1 MTEKLVF
8 HAQHKKPIGWV
19 MQRSWVWSYKCDLV
33 GGLEHVLFFHI
44 LGMSSSQLTNSY
56 FSEGAGS
63 TTNQTL
69 LQPGNDKPRNGRD
82 TFATNSCLSWLM
94 GFTIRVSAPATALY
108 LNLQKAIEAM
118 AHLVR

>member
-56 FSEGAGS
+56 FSEGQAQPP
-63 TTNQTL
+63 TRHCFNQEMISPGMDVTR
-69 LQPGNDKPRNGRD
+69 LQQ
-82 TFATNSCLSWLM
+82 TVA
-94 GFTIRVSAPATALY
+94 
-108 LNLQKAIEAM
+108 
-118 AHLVR
+118 

>member
-33 GGLEHVLFFHI
+33 GGLEHVFIFPYIGNVIIPADELIFFR
-44 LGMSSSQLTNSY
+44 
-56 FSEGAGS
+56 GAGS